1 MTPGRPAS
9 LVTCAQLLVMHLAAA
24 PEGPCMTAA
33 GAPSCDSKSTVGLE
47 ARLLHRYVHVSLLV
61 WRGREGWHS
70 LLALQSRRGTYVL
83 LDKVGLLEKCSARQ
97 SSLTGATRCTRLRL
111 YKILGDE
118 AQPVSVSREM
128 HLWEALQS
136 VLAQIRVSF
145 APILQLYSNANSL
158 T

>member
-1 MTPGRPAS
+1 
-9 LVTCAQLLVMHLAAA
+9 
-24 PEGPCMTAA
+24 MTAA

-97 SSLTGATRCTRLRL
+97 SSLTGATRCTRLSTV
-111 YKILGDE
+111 
-118 AQPVSVSREM
+118 Q
-128 HLWEALQS
+128 
-136 VLAQIRVSF
+136 
-145 APILQLYSNANSL
+145 NSWR
-158 T
+158 